1 MGAERGT
8 GVPAPTRRR
17 IQGALLGGAAASLLL
32 SLLPVLPAAVAT
44 AVGSAS
50 SGTGAVENES
60 ASTRAQLSGEPVEVT
75 AERTEYTTTT
85 ANPDGTFTLTQSAA
99 PQRAKGADG
108 GWRDVDA
115 TLERRP
121 DGSIGPK
128 AAVVDLRFSKGGS
141 GGGLIR
147 LNGRNGSLTFD
158 WPTALPAPT
167 LSGDTA
173 TYPEVF
179 SGVDLQLTATTEGYR
194 EVLVVKTAEAA
205 ANPAL
210 AQIKLGVHADGLRV
224 VAGVGGG
231 ISALDANGNAVFKG
245 PAGLMWDSAGTPS
258 SSVSPQMVTMK
269 ALGQSSSAQ
278 EQVASA
284 TDGGEQPAQE
294 TDSPSKGDASAV
306 LPVQVHDGAVSVS
319 PDLGLL
325 RGEKT
330 VYPVYIDPPLGLGYS
345 ERTVLSSDGDRFWQF
360 SGDYGVGYCGNADGY
375 YCGNGYTNR
384 MYYEF
389 APTKLAGKKIL
400 DATFRA
406 YETWSFNCDAHWV
419 DLVRTDNISEA
430 TRWPGPTQRDW
441 MGDRYVANGRGD
453 LCSPSQPRSWVEF
466 NDNPAEPDENLTP
479 TVQSFADGK
488 IARLTLM
495 LRAKDESDPRAW
507 KRFNQNAE
515 LQIQYVPKP
524 GVPTQTGV
532 IPGDGTTAYCEPEA
546 KPTIVTR
553 ADPVVQ
559 AAVQTQVQ
567 PASGEYQGAL
577 RAHLVVEKKGTDGKW
592 GASWSATSPSTGYH
606 VDNTLE
612 KVRISSREDGSL
624 YRLRALTQS
633 HWTYAGV
640 TSSASSTYSSWCYFK
655 MDTTA
660 PKAPQ
665 ITLVENNPYTCTAA
679 ATCTGTGGPGVV
691 GKFKLTPNAA
701 DKDIEG
707 YRWYL
712 QDPRTV
718 RETDSAKAVPETVV
732 DVAPRTGGTLTL
744 VVEARDVRKRWGPKT
759 EYSFKVALP
768 TGPTGE
774 WRFTEGTGASAANSG
789 SDGARQPVTLYAQ
802 SGTAA
807 TWSVQG
813 RRGEGDYSL
822 RLNDDLTDPA
832 KRIGYATT
840 PMPVNTANS
849 FTVSTW
855 VMLTDASSTRAVLAA
870 PGTNGVAFTVYY
882 SAGDKKWVLNRT
894 NHDGTTGLVA
904 IRSVADYDNPPV
916 NVWTHL
922 AGVFSTGTC
931 AQAPCADGRSPEADD
946 TLQLFVNGRPQGTP
960 VNLKSASSTYQ
971 PWSATGDM
979 QLGRARVNGTYTQYF
994 MGRVDET
1001 KVWQRALDEEELR
1014 WESGLKTDNVA
1025 ATALVGQWKGDTAAS
1040 GATTIRESSPYPAGD
1055 LKLTNATVDGEGVV
1069 ALNGT
1074 SAYLSTTGP
1083 VADESASFTVTAFVK
1098 LDSAKL
1104 ADKPVG
1110 YRAQVFGQAT
1120 PAGGQSSWALWAEK
1134 MAPDT
1139 FVWRFGRTAVDGS
1152 GKVVATAVVGS
1163 DDVAALDDGVQITGV
1178 YDATEMTDAGSFGK
1192 LHLFL
1197 SDAEQATDTA
1207 AADFTAYSQG
1217 SGELSVGRGAAAGTT
1232 GHYLPGTVSEVRV
1245 WAGAM
1250 SADQIPAQVL
1260 PAAPTS

>member
-1 MGAERGT
+1 MT
-8 GVPAPTRRR
+8 
-17 IQGALLGGAAASLLL
+17 S
-32 SLLPVLPAAVAT
+32 
-44 AVGSAS
+44 
-50 SGTGAVENES
+50 
-60 ASTRAQLSGEPVEVT
+60 
-75 AERTEYTTTT
+75 ERTEYTTTT
-85 ANPDGTFTLTQSAA
+85 ANPDGTFTLTQSTA
-99 PQRAKGADG
+99 PQRARAADG
-108 GWRDVDA
+108 GWRDVDS
-115 TLERRP
+115 TLERRA

-128 AAVVDLRFSKGGS
+128 AAVVDLRFSDGGDGDGIIHL
-141 GGGLIR
+141 GGR
-147 LNGRNGSLTFD
+147 SGSLTLD
-158 WPTALPAPT
+158 WPTALPVPT
-167 LSGDTA
+167 LSEDTA
-173 TYPEVF
+173 TYSEVF
-179 SGVDLQLTATTEGYR
+179 DGVDLQLTATPEGYR

-205 ANPAL
+205 TNPAL
-210 AQIKLGVHADGLRV
+210 AQIKLDVHADGLRV
-224 VAGVGGG
+224 VAGAGGG
-231 ISALDANGNAVFKG
+231 ISALDENGNAIFKG
-245 PAGLMWDSAGTPS
+245 PAGLMWDSAGASAS
-258 SSVSPQMVTMK
+258 SASPQMVTTK
-269 ALGQSSSAQ
+269 TVGSVSSSQ
-278 EQVASA
+278 A
-284 TDGGEQPAQE
+284 TSVEEVGEQPEDKGVA
-294 TDSPSKGDASAV
+294 PSKGDASAV
-306 LPVQVHDGAVSVS
+306 LPVQVHDGAVSVA

-325 RGEKT
+325 RGTST

-360 SGDYGVGYCGNADGY
+360 NGEYGVGHCGSADGY
-375 YCGNGYTNR
+375 YCGNNYTNR

-441 MGDRYVANGRGD
+441 MGDRYVSNGRGD
-453 LCSPSQPRSWVEF
+453 LCSPSQPKSWVEF

-479 TVQSFADGK
+479 AVQALADGR

-495 LRAKDESDPRAW
+495 LRAKDEGDPRAW

-524 GVPTQTGV
+524 GVPTQVGV

-553 ADPVVQ
+553 ADPIVQ

-577 RAHLVVEKKGTDGKW
+577 RSFLSVEKKGADGKW
-592 GASWSATSPSTGYH
+592 GSSWSATSPSTGYH

-612 KVRISSREDGSL
+612 KVRISAREDGAL

-640 TSSASSTYSSWCYFK
+640 TSSASSSYSPSSWCYFK

-665 ITLVENNPYTCTAA
+665 ITPAEGNPYTCTAA
-679 ATCTGTGGPGVV
+679 ATCAGTGGPGVV
-691 GKFKLTPNAA
+691 GKFKLTPNTS

-718 RETDSAKAVPETVV
+718 RETDPAQPASEAVV
-732 DVAPRTGGTLTL
+732 DVTPRTGGTLTL
-744 VVEARDVRKRWGPKT
+744 VVEARDVRKRWGPKA

-768 TGPTGE
+768 AGPTGE
-774 WRFTEGTGASAANSG
+774 WRFSEGTGTTAANTSPDG
-789 SDGARQPVTLYAQ
+789 SRQPVTLYTQ
-802 SGTAA
+802 SDAAA
-807 TWSVQG
+807 TWSVQS
-813 RRGEGDYSL
+813 RRGEGDHSL
-822 RLNDDLTDPA
+822 RLNDDLSDPA
-832 KRIGYATT
+832 KRVGYATT
-840 PMPVNTANS
+840 PIPVNTANS

-904 IRSVADYDNPPV
+904 IRSVADYTNPPV

-931 AQAPCADGRSPEADD
+931 TQAPCANGQPVEADD
-946 TLQLFVNGRPQGTP
+946 TLQLFVNGRPQGSP
-960 VNLKSASSTYQ
+960 VNLKSTSSTYQ
-971 PWSATGDM
+971 PWSVTGDM
-979 QLGRARVNGTYTQYF
+979 QIGRARVSGAYTQYF
-994 MGRVDET
+994 MGRIDET
-1001 KVWQRALDEEELR
+1001 KVWQRALDEEDLR
-1014 WESGLKTDNVA
+1014 WESALKTDNVA
-1025 ATALVGQWKGDTAAS
+1025 ATELVGQWKADTAAT
-1040 GATTIRESSPYPAGD
+1040 GATTISESTPYPAGD
-1055 LKLTNATVDGEGVV
+1055 LKLTNATVDSDGVV

-1083 VADESASFTVTAFVK
+1083 VTDESASFTVTAFVK

-1120 PAGGQSSWALWAEK
+1120 PAGGQSSWALWVEK
-1134 MAPDT
+1134 LEANT
-1139 FVWRFGRTAVDGS
+1139 FVWRFGRTAVDGT

-1163 DDVAALDDGVQITGV
+1163 DDVAVLDDGVQITGV
-1178 YDATEMTDAGSFGK
+1178 YDATEMTDSGSFGK

-1197 SDAEQATDTA
+1197 SDAEQVTDTA
-1207 AADFTAYSQG
+1207 AADFSAYGQG
-1217 SGELSVGRGAAAGTT
+1217 SGELAAGRGAAAGTV
-1232 GHYLPGTVSEVRV
+1232 GHYLPGSMSDVRV

-1250 SADQIPAQVL
+1250 SANQISAQVL
-1260 PAAPTS
+1260 LPVPTA